1 LNQLKFLYSNL
12 FRCSVDELLT
22 HPFVKHPKKISNDP
36 HILADD
42 MAKILEFYIHKE
54 SNNTETDIDQLFGK
68 KTNFFIFLFFS
79 NFLILDDSNNKHSS
93 INLSWE
99 F

>member
-1 LNQLKFLYSNL
+1 
-12 FRCSVDELLT
+12 
-22 HPFVKHPKKISNDP
+22 
-36 HILADD
+36 
-42 MAKILEFYIHKE
+42 MAKILEFYTHKE

-68 KTNFFIFLFFS
+68 KKFFDCFIFFS
-79 NFLILDDSNNKHSS
+79 NFLILDDSNNKYSS

>member
-1 LNQLKFLYSNL
+1 LNQLKFLYFDL

-36 HILADD
+36 QILADD
-42 MAKILEFYIHKE
+42 MAKILEFYTYKE
-54 SNNTETDIDQLFGK
+54 SNNTETNIDQLFGK
-68 KTNFFIFLFFS
+68 KKFFDFLIFFKFF
-79 NFLILDDSNNKHSS
+79 ILDDSNNKYSS